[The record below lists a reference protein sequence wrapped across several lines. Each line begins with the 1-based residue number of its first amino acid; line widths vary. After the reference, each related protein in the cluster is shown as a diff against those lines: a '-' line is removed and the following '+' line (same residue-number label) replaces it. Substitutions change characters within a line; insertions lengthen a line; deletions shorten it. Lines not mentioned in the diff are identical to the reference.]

1 MFYPVDLNFNIKL
14 CQKTGRS
21 GYSGTKCP
29 FCIASQKDIRKGAGC
44 RALTEDDL
52 KGNHK
57 EEFGYK
63 MPCIWNLP
71 MSSYIFAVLH
81 NQLGL
86 VNNVYVHMVNFIMT
100 EVDNAATEEELL
112 FRKEILELSKELGT
126 DSELGGVSQ
135 FEATEIV
142 ALLERKEITDKLA
155 SLRRDRKNSKDR
167 FRRSKAS
174 ERAQRK
180 ITTTEAIAKGTED
193 YVKAMALDQEVSDL
207 DEAILAGV
215 ARLKNIRASINSLR
229 DDDKMKKQRCTEL
242 KARVKKLYNKR
253 LKMSSSIDTILEVI
267 ISSFGVVIQAFH
279 GGAMQGNACK
289 RLVEQID
296 DVMEKLI
303 PLCAERLNQRRQIA
317 FANAECDAISNE
329 QMVTQL
335 GKYRELFIVLDE
347 SYSLLRTVAP
357 TEEELLRT
365 EQVIKIE
372 EKLWNEF
379 DLSITPKVHMKFQHA
394 AQQQRMWDG
403 FGDKSDDTIEVFHQ
417 VQNDVAYLT
426 KRMASGTE
434 AQLRSQQKTIWKWG
448 DPETK
453 WIVEDA
459 RKSRMRNSSNRGQ
472 HNTLQEQNEE
482 ARRKPRLEKRKAVMK
497 KLLNEAPN

>member
-1 MFYPVDLNFNIKL
+1 M

-21 GYSGTKCP
+21 GYSATRCP
-29 FCIASQKDIRKGAGC
+29 FCIASQKDIRKGVDC
-44 RALTEDDL
+44 RALTQDDL
-52 KGNHK
+52 EGDRK

-112 FRKEILELSKELGT
+112 FRNEVLELSKELSS

-135 FEATEIV
+135 FEGTEYV
-142 ALLERKEITDKLA
+142 ALLERKELEEKLT
-155 SLRRDRKNSKDR
+155 SLRRDRKNSRER
-167 FRRSKAS
+167 FRRSRTR
-174 ERAQRK
+174 EIAQREK
-180 ITTTEAIAKGTED
+180 TSTEAIAKGTED
-193 YVKAMALDQEVSDL
+193 FGKAMAFNQEIGDL
-207 DEAILAGV
+207 DETILAGEV
-215 ARLKNIRASINSLR
+215 RLNSIRASIISLR
-229 DDDKMKKQRCTEL
+229 DDDKKKKQRRTKL
-242 KARVKKLYNKR
+242 NALVKKLFMTRFNKSQS
-253 LKMSSSIDTILEVI
+253 LDTVLEVI
-267 ISSFGVVIQAFH
+267 ISTFGVVIQAFH
-279 GGAMQGNACK
+279 GGSMQGNACK

-296 DVMEKLI
+296 DVMDKLI
-303 PLCAERLNQRRQIA
+303 PLCVECLNERRQIA
-317 FANAECDAISNE
+317 FANAISNE
-329 QMVTQL
+329 EMVTQL
-335 GKYRELFIVLDE
+335 GKYRDLFIVLDE

-357 TEEELLRT
+357 TEEELRRT

-417 VQNDVAYLT
+417 QQNEVAYLT

>member
-1 MFYPVDLNFNIKL
+1 M

-21 GYSGTKCP
+21 GYSATRCP
-29 FCIASQKDIRKGAGC
+29 FCIASQKDIRKGVDC
-44 RALTEDDL
+44 RALTQDDL
-52 KGNHK
+52 EGDRK

-112 FRKEILELSKELGT
+112 FRNEVLELSKELSS

-135 FEATEIV
+135 FEGTEYV
-142 ALLERKEITDKLA
+142 ALLERKELEEKLT
-155 SLRRDRKNSKDR
+155 SLRRDRKNSRER
-167 FRRSKAS
+167 FRRSRTR
-174 ERAQRK
+174 EIAQREK
-180 ITTTEAIAKGTED
+180 TSTEAIAKGTED
-193 YVKAMALDQEVSDL
+193 FGKAMAFNQEIGDL
-207 DEAILAGV
+207 DETILAGEV
-215 ARLKNIRASINSLR
+215 RLNSIRASIISLR
-229 DDDKMKKQRCTEL
+229 DDDKKKKQRRTKL
-242 KARVKKLYNKR
+242 NALVKKLFMTRFNKSQS
-253 LKMSSSIDTILEVI
+253 LDTVLEVI
-267 ISSFGVVIQAFH
+267 ISTFGVVIQAFH
-279 GGAMQGNACK
+279 GGSMQGNACK

-296 DVMEKLI
+296 DVMERLI
-303 PLCAERLNQRRQIA
+303 PLCSECLNERRQIA
-317 FANAECDAISNE
+317 FANAISNE
-329 QMVTQL
+329 EMVTQL
-335 GKYRELFIVLDE
+335 GKYRDLFIVLDE

-357 TEEELLRT
+357 TEEELQRT

-379 DLSITPKVHMKFQHA
+379 DLSITPKVHMKFKHS
-394 AQQQRMWDG
+394 AQQQRLWDG

-417 VQNDVAYLT
+417 QQNEVAYLT

-434 AQLRSQQKTIWKWG
+434 AQLRSQQKTIWKRS

-459 RKSRMRNSSNRGQ
+459 RKSRMRKSSSRGQ
-472 HNTLQEQNEE
+472 HNTLKEQNEE
-482 ARRKPRLEKRKAVMK
+482 KRRRSRVEKRSAVIEK
-497 KLLNEAPN
+497 YLNNGSN